1 MADADMPARGLDAGS
16 RRASPVA
23 RKERITMSRRIV
35 FGLAFAACA
44 ALVLSFIPV
53 GQAARSTADALPQSE
68 GQPLGGAACCACCTC
83 GPECKCGPDCKC
95 ANCEFAEHC
104 DKDKSGCDK
113 DKSGCDKD
121 KGGSGKDKGDKD
133 KGGCGKD
140 KGGKGGCGKG

>member
-1 MADADMPARGLDAGS
+1 
-16 RRASPVA
+16 
-23 RKERITMSRRIV
+23 MSRRIV

-68 GQPLGGAACCACCTC
+68 GQPLAGAACGACCTC
-83 GPECKCGPDCKC
+83 GSECKCGPECDCCKCGPDCKC
-95 ANCEFAEHC
+95 ANCEFAELC

-113 DKSGCDKD
+113 DKD
-121 KGGSGKDKGDKD
+121 
-133 KGGCGKD
+133 GCGKD